1 MKTTFEIIDDQPDF
15 IIVNKPENTNFHDEG
30 DMGAGFFNTVK
41 DQLAQANSK
50 AKTNEL
56 YPVHRLDKMTSGLLI
71 FAKNSETAAAFQQLF
86 EQHSIQKYYL
96 AISDKKPKKKQ
107 GLIKGDM
114 AKSRRS
120 AWKLLRTQANPAIS
134 QFMSYSI
141 ENGKRL
147 YLVKPHSGKTHQ
159 IRVALSSIG
168 SPIIGDAL
176 YGGTMNESLLHD
188 DASIK
193 PIDRG
198 YLHAYALQFTLNGVA
213 YQYIQAPDSGTLF
226 LTKSLTQQLTSIGAP
241 WDLSWPKV

>member
-1 MKTTFEIIDDQPDF
+1 MKTTFEIIDDQPNF

-30 DMGAGFFNTVK
+30 DMGTGFFNTVR
-41 DQLAQANSK
+41 DQLAQSNSK
-50 AKTNEL
+50 ANEL

-71 FAKNSETAAAFQQLF
+71 FAKNSETATAFQQLF
-86 EQHSIQKYYL
+86 EQHKIQKYYL

-168 SPIIGDAL
+168 SPIMGDAL
-176 YGGTMNESLLHD
+176 YGGTLSKAVSSESTETENL
-188 DASIK
+188 AIN
-193 PIDRG
+193 RG
-198 YLHAYALQFTLNGVA
+198 YLHAYALQFTLNDVT
-213 YQYIQAPDSGTLF
+213 YEYIQAPYSGTLF
-226 LTKSLTQQLTSIGAP
+226 LSKSLIQQLNVIGSP
-241 WDLSWPKV
+241 WDLAWPKI